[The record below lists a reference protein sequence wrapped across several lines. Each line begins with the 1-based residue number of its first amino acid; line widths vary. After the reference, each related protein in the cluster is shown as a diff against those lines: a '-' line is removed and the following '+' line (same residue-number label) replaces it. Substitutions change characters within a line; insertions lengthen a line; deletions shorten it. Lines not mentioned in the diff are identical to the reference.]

1 LPVPLN
7 APDYRRATF
16 MLSAARLAQCPT
28 DHGAEVAFAGRS
40 NAGKSSAINTICA
53 QTKLARTSKTPGR
66 TQQINFFALDEQR
79 RLVDLPGYGF
89 ARIPEEL
96 RRAWGRLVEGYLR
109 ERQSL
114 AGIVLLMDVRHPLK
128 EQDRQLIRWAAALAI
143 PLHVLLTKSDK
154 LARGAAKSALLAV
167 SRELA
172 TVPATT
178 VQLFSALDGSG
189 IDEARARLDA
199 WFTTTTHD

>member
-1 LPVPLN
+1 MPVPLN

-114 AGIVLLMDVRHPLK
+114 TGIVLLMDVRHPLK

>member
-1 LPVPLN
+1 MPVPLN

>member
-1 LPVPLN
+1 MPVPLN

-199 WFTTTTHD
+199 WFTTTTHN

>member
-1 LPVPLN
+1 MPVPLN
-7 APDYRRATF
+7 APDYRRAAF

-114 AGIVLLMDVRHPLK
+114 TGIVLLMDVRHPLK

-199 WFTTTTHD
+199 WFTTTAHD